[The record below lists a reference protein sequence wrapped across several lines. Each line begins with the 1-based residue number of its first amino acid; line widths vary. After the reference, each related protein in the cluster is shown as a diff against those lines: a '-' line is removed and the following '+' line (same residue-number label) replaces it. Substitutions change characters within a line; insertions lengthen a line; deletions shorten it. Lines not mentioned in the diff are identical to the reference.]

1 MGLGHRPFT
10 KLAGRGELASPG
22 TDDAETRDARCTPY
36 RAHWWLPGRRGLV
49 RLRAGG
55 DGAVD
60 GLFVDPG
67 KYQYYNCEQL
77 AEPRK
82 RWTEREQELKL
93 LMDKAEHSA
102 GGTFVNVIAYQ
113 SDYAVA
119 REELK
124 VIESAARD
132 KNCDKSR
139 PGR

>member
-1 MGLGHRPFT
+1 MRAAPLIVLTGGVLADGVLSGCAPAAMGPLT
-10 KLAGRGELASPG
+10 A
-22 TDDAETRDARCTPY
+22 
-36 RAHWWLPGRRGLV
+36 
-49 RLRAGG
+49 
-55 DGAVD
+55 
-60 GLFVDPG
+60 FVDPG